1 MGSALT
7 IGLAMGGLSAAT
19 SLLGAEQERN
29 QRMSQASALENQ
41 ALATRRQA
49 ELAAQKGRLE
59 AEDIDRRKSVL
70 RREFESVQGRNRS
83 LLAAGNVDMGS
94 GSALDVSL
102 GNIGNFAQDW
112 SENQYQKQL
121 KEWETRQNLKSLNHQ
136 AEVYDA
142 QGSYLRSSA
151 GNLGTSLLTAGISGL
166 ISGLGGYSMAGGR
179 LPGLPELFG
188 GGGRTSLSRVG
199 DRARAGIWGKGGM
212 GNWSTFRKLTS

>member
-7 IGLAMGGLSAAT
+7 IGLAMGGLSTAT
-19 SLLGAEQERN
+19 SLLGAENARRQ
-29 QRMSQASALENQ
+29 QLAQASAMRDQ
-41 ALATRRQA
+41 AAMTRQQA

-70 RREFESVQGRNRS
+70 RREFENVQGRNRS

-102 GNIGNFAQDW
+102 GNMDNFAADW
-112 SENQYQKQL
+112 GENQYQKLL
-121 KEWETRQNLKSLNHQ
+121 KEWETNQNVKSLNRQ

-142 QGSYLRSSA
+142 QGSHLKSSA

-188 GGGRTSLSRVG
+188 KGGTSLARLG